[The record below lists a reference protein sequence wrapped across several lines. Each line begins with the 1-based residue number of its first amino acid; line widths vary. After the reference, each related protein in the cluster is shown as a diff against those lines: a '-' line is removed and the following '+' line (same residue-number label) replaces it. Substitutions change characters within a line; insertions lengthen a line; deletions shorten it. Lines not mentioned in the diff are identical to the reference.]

1 MSKVKELVMN
11 IVEMHEDGAS
21 IPEIS
26 DRTGLPQDVIFDML
40 RMYGDLTDTELED
53 YTTAL

>member
-11 IVEMHEDGAS
+11 IVEMHEDGAP

-40 RMYGDLTDTELED
+40 RMYGDLSDVEMED